1 MTKISRPTIL
11 RLHER
16 DAYESAETPRAEID
30 AVQLA
35 RLADTVLAKSPADLA
50 ALAAANPH
58 VAKEWIEA
66 FGRAKAEAEAA
77 ERFYSAAM
85 AALSTVAPM
94 RLALAAE

>member
-1 MTKISRPTIL
+1 MSKISRPIIL
-11 RLHER
+11 SAQDVDVR
-16 DAYESAETPRAEID
+16 ESRPAQADID

-35 RLADTVLAKSPADLA
+35 RLAATVLAKSPADLA

-66 FGRAKAEAEAA
+66 FGRAKAEAETAA
-77 ERFYSAAM
+77 RFWSAAM

-94 RLALAAE
+94 RLAIAAE